1 MTDSTDAAD
10 RARALLVEDR
20 AATLARL
27 GDLEADVALI
37 VEASE
42 GSNADDEH
50 DPEGSTI
57 AYERAQTSALA
68 EQALSHLREIA
79 AAVQRLDDGTYGVCE
94 VCGDAI
100 PAERL
105 EARPTARTCVTHA
118 PRPR

>member
-1 MTDSTDAAD
+1 MTSPSRDAL
-10 RARALLVEDR
+10 ARELLAADR

-50 DPEGSTI
+50 DPEGATI
-57 AYERAQTSALA
+57 AFERAQTSALA
-68 EQALSHLREIA
+68 ASAVAHLREVTA
-79 AAVQRLDDGTYGVCE
+79 AEGRLDDGTYGVCE

-100 PAERL
+100 PDARL
-105 EARPTARTCVTHA
+105 EARPTARTCVTHTA
-118 PRPR
+118 RPR

>member
-1 MTDSTDAAD
+1 MTDSDLAD
-10 RARALLVEDR
+10 RARVLLAQER
-20 AATLARL
+20 TETLARL

-68 EQALSHLREIA
+68 GQAVTHLREIA

-105 EARPTARTCVTHA
+105 EARPTARTCVAHA
-118 PRPR
+118 ARPR

>member
-1 MTDSTDAAD
+1 MTTSEDGAV
-10 RARALLVEDR
+10 RARELLTADR
-20 AATLARL
+20 AATLERL

-68 EQALSHLREIA
+68 EQAVTHLREIA

-100 PAERL
+100 PPERL
-105 EARPTARTCVTHA
+105 EARPTARNCVAHA
-118 PRPR
+118 ARR

>member
-1 MTDSTDAAD
+1 MTSSTDAAD
-10 RARALLVEDR
+10 RARALLAEDR

-68 EQALSHLREIA
+68 EQALAHLREIA
-79 AAVQRLDDGTYGVCE
+79 AAVQRLDEGTYGVCE